1 MSMKLFT
8 LAMVIVASAT
18 VLTTVHAAFA
28 AQDSQDSKSS
38 GKVAF
43 DRVCKVC
50 HGAEGSGDNAPRLVP
65 FEREYDEVL
74 GIVRDGQG
82 EMPAISERR
91 VTDAEVKQIVE
102 YLHSLSKTD
111 EHKQ

>member
-1 MSMKLFT
+1 MKSFM
-8 LAMVIVASAT
+8 LAFAVVASAT
-18 VLTTVHAAFA
+18 FLVTVQAVSA
-28 AQDSQDSKSS
+28 AQDSQDSKST

-65 FEREYDEVL
+65 FDREYDEVL
-74 GIVRDGQG
+74 GIVRDGLG
-82 EMPAISERR
+82 EMPPISDRR
-91 VTDAEVKQIVE
+91 VSDAEVKQIVE

-111 EHKQ
+111 EQKK